1 MYTIEKLFLDEEY
14 KVIDL
19 KKEYAGATGFV
30 GTERYAIVSKH
41 NEEYLLTNFSQELAP
56 YEPFVVIS
64 VEMYEAIKCNNA
76 NDEREHLRHRR
87 YHEPFTV
94 ESLIHLI
101 DQMSDPIQICETIYN
116 LECISARML
125 ELPDH
130 QGSRIYKKYILGL
143 STKEIAISEGVSKQ
157 TIRRSLRLGK
167 AKIHDLFVEMG
178 VVA

>member
-1 MYTIEKLFLDEEY
+1 MYTTKNLFLDEEY

-30 GTERYAIVSKH
+30 GTEHYAIVSNH
-41 NEEYLLTNFSQELAP
+41 NEEYLLAKFRQELAP

-64 VEMYEAIKCNNA
+64 VEMYEAIGSNNA
-76 NDEREHLRHRR
+76 NDDREHLRYRR
-87 YHEPFTV
+87 YHEPLTV
-94 ESLIHLI
+94 ESFLHLI
-101 DQMSDPIQICETIYN
+101 DQMSDPIQICETIHN
-116 LECISARML
+116 LEYISTRML

-143 STKEIAISEGVSKQ
+143 STKEIAIIEGVSKQ
-157 TIRRSLRLGK
+157 TIRRSIRLGK